1 MEDQQLPSGSSR
13 LEEENGRNSNIS
25 NINRDRKNVQVIK
38 SSLAIQIPNEAK
50 DTKFSED
57 FGALVNH
64 PSAKLKDE
72 YNETDHSLSPIKMR
86 GQFTPNKKKPLSPVN
101 KLKELQQKQ
110 ATIGSSIKKAAAR
123 APGRNFNMKNATQ
136 PNKLILEGQ
145 FVDGSR
151 HNMLR
156 TKRTDGGGW
165 DKSSN
170 NSRDSGIE
178 SY

>member
-1 MEDQQLPSGSSR
+1 
-13 LEEENGRNSNIS
+13 
-25 NINRDRKNVQVIK
+25 
-38 SSLAIQIPNEAK
+38 
-50 DTKFSED
+50 
-57 FGALVNH
+57 
-64 PSAKLKDE
+64 
-72 YNETDHSLSPIKMR
+72 
-86 GQFTPNKKKPLSPVN
+86 
-101 KLKELQQKQ
+101 
-110 ATIGSSIKKAAAR
+110 
-123 APGRNFNMKNATQ
+123 MKNATQ

-178 SY
+178 SYQLTRDKMRKSA